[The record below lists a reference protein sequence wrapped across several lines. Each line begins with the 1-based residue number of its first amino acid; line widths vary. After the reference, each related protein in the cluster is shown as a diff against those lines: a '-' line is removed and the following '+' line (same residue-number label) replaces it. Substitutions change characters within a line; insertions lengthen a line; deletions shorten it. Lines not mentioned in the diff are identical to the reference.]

1 MNRYL
6 PVARQHFLAALA
18 STSVVVK
25 AISAVVV
32 LLYLLSWAVDTPY
45 ALGVTPGYLFP
56 PNFWVWTL
64 ATHGVVERHVWGVA
78 ANVGTVMA
86 CGRLLEPLWGAL
98 ELLIFFAVV
107 NVSAGLLAGLSYL
120 LTYVSTFDLDF
131 LFAVRVHGAAGF
143 LGGVLVALKQT
154 MGDTT
159 VLRVPQVRLKAA
171 PALVLL
177 FLALLRLSGLL
188 DNSAPL
194 AAFSYGALSGWV
206 YLRFYQ
212 RHSRGRGDMSD
223 HFAFASFFP
232 EALQP
237 VVGLL
242 AGLVHS
248 ALVKVKV
255 CRKMVKRYDV
265 GAPSS
270 ITISLP
276 GTDPQ
281 DAERRRQLA
290 LKALNERLKRV
301 EDQSAWPSMDDE
313 EDDEEDEPEDL
324 SAPPPPHPQ
333 CYRAAERH
341 QRAERSTLSPAS
353 SASRMHLLDRNKQN
367 ARDQKRRP
375 LCWVSLA
382 GRQFTRFIVLT
393 AAPSQ
398 RSWCPTP
405 VRMAAIRKKLVIV
418 GDGACGKTCLLI
430 VFSKDQFPEVY
441 VPTVF
446 ENYVADIEVDGKQ
459 VELALWDTAGQE
471 DYDRL
476 RPLSYPDTDVILMCF
491 SIDSPDSL
499 ENIPEKWT
507 PEVKHFCPNVPII
520 LVGNKKDL
528 RNDEHTRR
536 ELAKMKQ
543 EPVKSEEGRDMAGRI
558 AAFGYMECSA
568 KTKDGVREVFE
579 MATRAALQARRGKKS
594 NKCVLL

>member
-25 AISAVVV
+25 SISAVVV
-32 LLYLLSWAVDTPY
+32 LLYLLSWPVYTPY

-64 ATHGVVERHVWGVA
+64 VTHGLVEQHLWGVV
-78 ANVGTVMA
+78 ANVGIVMT

-107 NVSAGLLAGLSYL
+107 NVSAGLLVGLSYF
-120 LTYVSTFDLDF
+120 LTYVATFDLDY
-131 LFAVRVHGAAGF
+131 LFDVHVHGVAGF

-154 MGDTT
+154 MGDTA
-159 VLRVPQVRLKAA
+159 VLRVPQIRLKAA

-177 FLALLRLSGLL
+177 LLALLRLSRLL
-188 DNSAPL
+188 SHSGPL
-194 AAFSYGALSGWV
+194 AAYSYGALSGWI

-232 EALQP
+232 EAVQP

-242 AGLVHS
+242 AGLVHA

-313 EDDEEDEPEDL
+313 EDDDEDEVRTDTQPLLPGGRDT
-324 SAPPPPHPQ
+324 SS
-333 CYRAAERH
+333 
-341 QRAERSTLSPAS
+341 STARPAGGHT
-353 SASRMHLLDRNKQN
+353 A
-367 ARDQKRRP
+367 
-375 LCWVSLA
+375 VSLSSTSSSSQSSGVQSTGGA
-382 GRQFTRFIVLT
+382 QHPESSIISFED
-393 AAPSQ
+393 APS
-398 RSWCPTP
+398 RS
-405 VRMAAIRKKLVIV
+405 
-418 GDGACGKTCLLI
+418 
-430 VFSKDQFPEVY
+430 
-441 VPTVF
+441 
-446 ENYVADIEVDGKQ
+446 
-459 VELALWDTAGQE
+459 
-471 DYDRL
+471 
-476 RPLSYPDTDVILMCF
+476 
-491 SIDSPDSL
+491 
-499 ENIPEKWT
+499 
-507 PEVKHFCPNVPII
+507 
-520 LVGNKKDL
+520 
-528 RNDEHTRR
+528 
-536 ELAKMKQ
+536 
-543 EPVKSEEGRDMAGRI
+543 
-558 AAFGYMECSA
+558 
-568 KTKDGVREVFE
+568 
-579 MATRAALQARRGKKS
+579 
-594 NKCVLL
+594 

>member
-25 AISAVVV
+25 SISAVVV
-32 LLYLLSWAVDTPY
+32 LLYLLSWAVDAPY

-64 ATHGVVERHVWGVA
+64 ATHGVVEQHVWGVA

-107 NVSAGLLAGLSYL
+107 NVSSGLLAGLSYL
-120 LTYVSTFDLDF
+120 LTYVATFDLDY
-131 LFAVRVHGAAGF
+131 LFAVRIHGASGF

-177 FLALLRLSGLL
+177 LLALLRLSGLL
-188 DNSAPL
+188 DSSADL
-194 AAFSYGALSGWV
+194 AAFSFGALSGWV

-237 VVGLL
+237 AVGLL
-242 AGLVHS
+242 AGLVHA

-313 EDDEEDEPEDL
+313 EDEDEDEVRTDTQLLLPSGRDPSSSTPGGPVGHPE
-324 SAPPPPHPQ
+324 
-333 CYRAAERH
+333 
-341 QRAERSTLSPAS
+341 S
-353 SASRMHLLDRNKQN
+353 SIISFED
-367 ARDQKRRP
+367 
-375 LCWVSLA
+375 
-382 GRQFTRFIVLT
+382 
-393 AAPSQ
+393 APS
-398 RSWCPTP
+398 RS
-405 VRMAAIRKKLVIV
+405 
-418 GDGACGKTCLLI
+418 
-430 VFSKDQFPEVY
+430 
-441 VPTVF
+441 
-446 ENYVADIEVDGKQ
+446 
-459 VELALWDTAGQE
+459 
-471 DYDRL
+471 
-476 RPLSYPDTDVILMCF
+476 
-491 SIDSPDSL
+491 
-499 ENIPEKWT
+499 
-507 PEVKHFCPNVPII
+507 
-520 LVGNKKDL
+520 
-528 RNDEHTRR
+528 
-536 ELAKMKQ
+536 
-543 EPVKSEEGRDMAGRI
+543 
-558 AAFGYMECSA
+558 
-568 KTKDGVREVFE
+568 
-579 MATRAALQARRGKKS
+579 
-594 NKCVLL
+594 